1 MITNL
6 FEDRIRKRFARLMPA
21 SRTQIVIRGGERQ
34 ARLSRDLVEDFER
47 LSGYFWADA
56 IACDDGQRVG
66 GGHAFYPN
74 RLDLKL

>member
-6 FEDRIRKRFARLMPA
+6 FEDRIRKRFARLMSA
-21 SRTQIVIRGGERQ
+21 SRTQIVI
-34 ARLSRDLVEDFER
+34 LVEDFER